1 MTLPFAAC
9 LLKQLDTG
17 GGANAFYRGSYR
29 CHPCTIQRQAS
40 RRAAQYWGCA
50 GCEQRAKPQDECCAV
65 QARRMLREADENGDG
80 LVSRQEFHDL
90 FTRSTAPDVLQ
101 GYDAR
106 WTAPEASNGAVA
118 A

>member
-1 MTLPFAAC
+1 M
-9 LLKQLDTG
+9 
-17 GGANAFYRGSYR
+17 
-29 CHPCTIQRQAS
+29 
-40 RRAAQYWGCA
+40 
-50 GCEQRAKPQDECCAV
+50 V

-80 LVSRQEFHDL
+80 LVSREEFHDL
-90 FTRSTAPDVLQ
+90 FTRSTTPDVLQ

>member
-1 MTLPFAAC
+1 MEGNKCKAPAQ
-9 LLKQLDTG
+9 QLG
-17 GGANAFYRGSYR
+17 
-29 CHPCTIQRQAS
+29 PIQADPQAGKS
-40 RRAAQYWGCA
+40 CRH
-50 GCEQRAKPQDECCAV
+50 AV

-80 LVSRQEFHDL
+80 LVSREEFHDL
-90 FTRSTAPDVLQ
+90 FTRSTTPDVLQ